1 MSRMLEE
8 LAEGVGVHERTLR
21 RAVAEGAIRAHR
33 ISPYK
38 LEMRVEERRYV
49 RAHWPTIAALRTAL
63 RTEPSVQC
71 AVLFGSVA
79 RGDDVADSDLDLLV
93 WMGDAPRAARHALAR
108 RLVARCGREVHVL
121 DVRDAREQ
129 PTLLES
135 IIRDGRLLVDRGD
148 LWPALRGEADA
159 VRRRAARK
167 RRELAAEAAA
177 AREFFAASA

>member
-21 RAVAEGAIRAHR
+21 RAVADGAIRAR
-33 ISPYK
+33 RVSPYK
-38 LEMRVEERRYV
+38 LEMPVDERHYV
-49 RAHWPTIAALRTAL
+49 RTHWSTIAALRAAL
-63 RTEPSVQC
+63 RTEPSVRC

-79 RGDDVADSDLDLLV
+79 RGDDVVNSDLDLLV
-93 WMGDAPRAARHALAR
+93 WIGDAPRAARHALER
-108 RLVARCGREVHVL
+108 RLAAHCGRPVHVL
-121 DVRDAREQ
+121 DLRDAREQ

-135 IIRDGRLLVDRGD
+135 IIRDGRVLVDRGD
-148 LWPALRGEADA
+148 LWAALKAEADA

-177 AREFFAASA
+177 ARDFFAASA